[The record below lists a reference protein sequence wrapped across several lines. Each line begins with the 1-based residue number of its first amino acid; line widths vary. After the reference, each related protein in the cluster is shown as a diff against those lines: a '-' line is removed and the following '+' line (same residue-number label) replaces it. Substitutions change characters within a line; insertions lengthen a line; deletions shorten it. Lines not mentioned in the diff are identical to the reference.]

1 MSEGR
6 KVRLDIG
13 GPKGNAFYV
22 LSLLNSLAGNS
33 DVAEDVRKEM
43 RSGDYNHLLRT
54 FAEAF
59 PIVELYSHTFLGD
72 SVDKDLYVVDN
83 ERVEL

>member
-1 MSEGR
+1 MR

-13 GPKGNAFYV
+13 GPKGNAFYI
-22 LSLLNSLAGNS
+22 LSLVNGLSGEREN
-33 DVAEDVRKEM
+33 AEKIREEM
-43 RSGDYNHLLRT
+43 RDGDYNHLLRT
-54 FAEAF
+54 FTEAF

-83 ERVEL
+83 GIVEL